1 MSYTYTSYCIYVM
14 YVHTRMY
21 SGIEFKTDQQQISST
36 FTADSNEKRIT
47 KMNETHF
54 THTHTLTHTN
64 APKLRHTHTQA

>member
-1 MSYTYTSYCIYVM
+1 M

-47 KMNETHF
+47 KMIETHF
-54 THTHTLTHTN
+54 TLTHTHTLTHTN
-64 APKLRHTHTQA
+64 AHKLRHTHTRTHS

>member
-1 MSYTYTSYCIYVM
+1 M

-54 THTHTLTHTN
+54 THTHT
-64 APKLRHTHTQA
+64 HTHAY

>member
-1 MSYTYTSYCIYVM
+1 M

-54 THTHTLTHTN
+54 THSHTHSRILMHTNSDTHTHARIAETVEDCAL
-64 APKLRHTHTQA
+64 